1 MDGVGLV
8 FNDDG
13 TVTLRWDRQ
22 ALEGRAEMKSPADA
36 GPLDNLFLLRP
47 HFFEELLHRSGAGF
61 ANSFLGRL
69 DFIQSLTNDLL
80 DLGSSKPIE

>member
-22 ALEGRAEMKSPADA
+22 ELEV
-36 GPLDNLFLLRP
+36 
-47 HFFEELLHRSGAGF
+47 
-61 ANSFLGRL
+61 
-69 DFIQSLTNDLL
+69 
-80 DLGSSKPIE
+80 

>member
-22 ALEGRAEMKSPADA
+22 VLEG
-36 GPLDNLFLLRP
+36 
-47 HFFEELLHRSGAGF
+47 
-61 ANSFLGRL
+61 
-69 DFIQSLTNDLL
+69 
-80 DLGSSKPIE
+80 

>member
-22 ALEGRAEMKSPADA
+22 ALEG
-36 GPLDNLFLLRP
+36 
-47 HFFEELLHRSGAGF
+47 
-61 ANSFLGRL
+61 
-69 DFIQSLTNDLL
+69 
-80 DLGSSKPIE
+80 